1 MLLHTHAVTFSSLI
15 FSIFL
20 LPFYLSI
27 VLFLYKIWGPDLDN
41 KVYYERSQNIDN
53 IVSLSR
59 RWEPGSHPQ
68 HHKTGW
74 KNQYKRL
81 ICFLIFQ
88 LLRVTFPSCSLQTM
102 KGQKL
107 LFYCLMKA
115 ENSWFY
121 MTSEAV
127 ALWEILNIVTD
138 KINHMIGHSFKIWRV
153 ERCHL

>member
-1 MLLHTHAVTFSSLI
+1 MLFHTHAVTFSSLI

-107 LFYCLMKA
+107 LLLNESWKLMILHDFRSCSSLRNTEYCHRQ
-115 ENSWFY
+115 
-121 MTSEAV
+121 
-127 ALWEILNIVTD
+127 D
-138 KINHMIGHSFKIWRV
+138 KPHDWSQF
-153 ERCHL
+153 